1 MHGARLFIYFVASK
15 KLKLMKRY
23 RLFLLAFAVALL
35 LVSCGEQRPTQIKI
49 VCTGDVHG
57 HLFPYDSL
65 TGDSVGGSLARVSSY
80 LKEQRRQGGNVIY
93 IDNGDMLQGTPATYC
108 YTTYYIGQTHV
119 AAEALNYLQCDAVI
133 LGNNDIE
140 PGGPTYQRYIDD
152 LACPM
157 IGGNIEFRG
166 TETPFLP
173 PYTIVEREGVKV
185 AILGLTTPAIPHWV
199 PKCQWPELEFEDM
212 ERSASRWMKHLQEN
226 ASPDI
231 VIGLFHS
238 GYEGGIVT
246 DDYAENAS
254 RAVAER
260 VPGFDAV
267 FYGHDHKPRT
277 TKVVNVEGDTVL
289 LLNPGK
295 DAQRVAV
302 VDVLIDN
309 EGNTALE
316 ASLVGMEDCIID
328 EEYIDYFASHIERIG
343 GYLDRAIGVSD
354 CMATPEDALFGPSA
368 FMDFIHQMQL
378 DVTGAKIS
386 FAAPLVYDAL
396 PEGELK
402 VRDIYRLYPYEN
414 NLYVLWL
421 TGREIKNYLEMSYGL
436 WTTRMSSSD
445 DHLLL
450 LDEAGNRLKYPYF
463 YFDSAA
469 GIIYEVDVAKP
480 IGDKVSIKHMAD
492 GTPFRMDE
500 RYMVAMNSYRAHGGG
515 GLLTSGAGITH
526 EQLHER
532 TEYATTADLRFYM
545 LNYIEMRDSI
555 SPKTLNQWRFVP
567 ERWTVGAGLRDREL
581 LFGKE

>member
-1 MHGARLFIYFVASK
+1 MEQAARRW
-15 KLKLMKRY
+15 M
-23 RLFLLAFAVALL
+23 
-35 LVSCGEQRPTQIKI
+35 Q
-49 VCTGDVHG
+49 H
-57 HLFPYDSL
+57 
-65 TGDSVGGSLARVSSY
+65 
-80 LKEQRRQGGNVIY
+80 LKEH
-93 IDNGDMLQGTPATYC
+93 AS
-108 YTTYYIGQTHV
+108 
-119 AAEALNYLQCDAVI
+119 A
-133 LGNNDIE
+133 
-140 PGGPTYQRYIDD
+140 D
-152 LACPM
+152 L
-157 IGGNIEFRG
+157 
-166 TETPFLP
+166 
-173 PYTIVEREGVKV
+173 VV
-185 AILGLTTPAIPHWV
+185 
-199 PKCQWPELEFEDM
+199 
-212 ERSASRWMKHLQEN
+212 
-226 ASPDI
+226 
-231 VIGLFHS
+231 GLFHS

-246 DDYAENAS
+246 EAYAENAS
-254 RAVAER
+254 RRVAEQ
-260 VPGFDAV
+260 VPGFDV
-267 FYGHDHKPRT
+267 IFYGHDHKPRT

-316 ASLVGMEDCIID
+316 TSLVGVENCIID
-328 EEYIDYFASHIERIG
+328 KEYIDHFASHIERIG

-436 WTTRMSSSD
+436 WTTRISSPD

-450 LDEAGNRLKYPYF
+450 LDEAGNRLKNPYY

-469 GIIYEVDVAKP
+469 GIIYEVDVTKP

-492 GTPFRMDE
+492 GKPFRMDE

-526 EQLHER
+526 EQLQER